1 MKTKAILIILIVMLA
16 ITAYVFQSC
25 KKDANNLPPEVPDED
40 YPIDDSK
47 IFGLEGNL
55 DWGCSDPENDPLTY
69 DLYFG
74 TSSNPEL
81 KQAGISDSLYNVG
94 TLIEDTTYYWKIV
107 AKDNK
112 GNVTESPVWY
122 FSTQPNG
129 GYDTIYDSRDG
140 KTYLTVDIGS
150 QTWMAE
156 NLNYETPGSWWY
168 YNSSE
173 YGDEYGRL
181 YTWEAA
187 LTACPSGWSLPSD
200 DQWKTLEMALGM
212 SKIEVNYTG
221 WRGTDEGEKMKS
233 TSGWNN
239 NGNGTNSSGFNALPG
254 GRRDSSGLFW
264 DLSGDGIWWS
274 SSEIDGTTAWRRT
287 LFNELGH
294 VFRFPYYK
302 TDGFSVRCLKN

>member
-1 MKTKAILIILIVMLA
+1 MKTKTILITLIVMLV

-81 KQAGISDSLYNVG
+81 KQAGISDSLYKVG

-112 GNVTESPVWY
+112 GNVTESPVWD

-129 GYDTIYDSRDG
+129 GYGTMYDERDG
-140 KTYLTVDIGS
+140 QTYITVDIGD

-156 NLNYETPGSWWY
+156 NLNYDYPSSGC
-168 YNSSE
+168 YNYNHNYE
-173 YGDEYGRL
+173 NGDVYGRL
-181 YTWEAA
+181 YEWEIA
-187 LTACPSGWSLPSD
+187 LIACPSGWSLPSED
-200 DQWKTLEMALGM
+200 DWTILVDFLSDE
-212 SKIEVNYTG
+212 YTAAY
-221 WRGTDEGEKMKS
+221 RMKEAGCAHWDCPN
-233 TSGWNN
+233 TA
-239 NGNGTNSSGFNALPG
+239 TNSSGFTGLPG
-254 GRRDSSGLFW
+254 GYGGHGYNYIKFDGLRDLGY
-264 DLSGDGIWWS
+264 WWS
-274 SSEIDGTTAWRRT
+274 STESSGTNAWRLHMRYDDSGASQYYT
-287 LFNELGH
+287 L
-294 VFRFPYYK
+294 K
-302 TDGFSVRCLKN
+302 TYSYSVRCVKD